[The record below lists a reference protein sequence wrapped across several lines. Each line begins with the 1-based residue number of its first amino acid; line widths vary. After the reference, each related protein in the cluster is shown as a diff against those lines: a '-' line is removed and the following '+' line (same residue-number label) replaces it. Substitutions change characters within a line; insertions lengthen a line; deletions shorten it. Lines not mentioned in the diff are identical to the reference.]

1 VSTQSVT
8 VAYQGEP
15 GAFSEAALLALLED
29 GTIPAPRHSFPD
41 VVEAVASGAVDLG
54 LLPVENS
61 LAGTVAPAWD
71 ALAAAALEILAET
84 VHPIRLFV
92 LARPGTALTS
102 VRRVLSHPV
111 ALAQCTRFLR
121 THPAIEAI
129 AVHDTAGAARLVA
142 ESAEPDSAAVAGP
155 EAAARYGLDTLLH
168 DVQDRAD
175 NRTRF
180 LLVGRPGAEVPL
192 RHPSGRR
199 KTALMLELENLP
211 GALLGALA
219 PFADAHI
226 NLAHLECRPAETPW
240 TYRFFMELEADA
252 GEPAAARAIDTI
264 RRDARVLRVLG
275 SFAAAP
281 QSESLRSTSIA

>member
-1 VSTQSVT
+1 LSTRRVT

-15 GAFSEAALLALLED
+15 GAFSEAALLGLLQD
-29 GTIPAPRHSFPD
+29 GTLPAPRHSFQD
-41 VVEAVASGAVDLG
+41 VVEAVGSGAVDLG

-71 ALAAAALEILAET
+71 ALAAASLEILAET
-84 VHPIRLFV
+84 VHPIRLFL
-92 LARPGTALTS
+92 LARPGIALAS

-129 AVHDTAGAARLVA
+129 AVHDTAGAARMVA
-142 ESAEPDSAAVAGP
+142 ESTEPESAAVAGP
-155 EAAARYGLDTLLH
+155 EAAARYGLEALAH
-168 DVQDRAD
+168 DIQDRAD

-192 RHPSGRR
+192 RSPSGRR
-199 KTALMLELENLP
+199 KTALMLELENRP
-211 GALLGALA
+211 GSLLGALA
-219 PFADAHI
+219 PFADANI

-252 GEPAAARAIDTI
+252 SEPATARAIETI
-264 RRDARVLRVLG
+264 RRDARVLRILG

-281 QSESLRSTSIA
+281 QSESLRSTNIA